1 MRRTLATAAL
11 TATAL
16 LALTA
21 CSSSDDAN
29 AATSATPT
37 SVTSSIE
44 AAAGLPA
51 APDAATRV
59 AILAALKT
67 IDPSLAADEDKA
79 ISNARNQCSSITGGS
94 ANVVSNAQARFSTS
108 NHQVTDAEA
117 QAINTTLKAL
127 LCPN

>member
-1 MRRTLATAAL
+1 MHRHITTAAL
-11 TATAL
+11 AAAAL

-21 CSSSDDAN
+21 CSSSDDAT
-29 AATSATPT
+29 AASSSTPS

-67 IDPSLAADEDKA
+67 IDPSLVTDEDKA
-79 ISNARNQCSSITGGS
+79 VDSARNQCSTITGGGNATAS
-94 ANVVSNAQARFSTS
+94 AQARFSTS
-108 NHQVTDAEA
+108 DHQVTEAEA

-127 LCPN
+127 LCTKS